1 MNRKAFTLIEL
12 LVVVAIIGILAAVGV
27 VAYNGYTSSAKKA
40 VVKQN
45 HKAVVKWIQADAMKC
60 VINGG
65 TIFRQTNNSGGG
77 QNKDCSN
84 VTDYNKTPFHENVLQ
99 THIGYQGMVKNPYG
113 SVGKDRT
120 CDIWSG
126 WTDMTSI
133 QSAHLNK
140 KMCKGQIGL
149 YSLTVEKN
157 GCDREMVVQSGL
169 TDEYWTFSSTGSD
182 KVLSTIV
189 CITHRWKQKPLP

>member
-1 MNRKAFTLIEL
+1 MMKKFL
-12 LVVVAIIGILAAVGV
+12 GILFLGLAL
-27 VAYNGYTSSAKKA
+27 TL
-40 VVKQN
+40 
-45 HKAVVKWIQADAMKC
+45 
-60 VINGG
+60 
-65 TIFRQTNNSGGG
+65 
-77 QNKDCSN
+77 
-84 VTDYNKTPFHENVLQ
+84 LQ
-99 THIGYQGMVKNPYG
+99 
-113 SVGKDRT
+113 S
-120 CDIWSG
+120 C

-133 QSAHLNK
+133 QSAHLGK

-189 CITHRWKQKPLP
+189 CITHR